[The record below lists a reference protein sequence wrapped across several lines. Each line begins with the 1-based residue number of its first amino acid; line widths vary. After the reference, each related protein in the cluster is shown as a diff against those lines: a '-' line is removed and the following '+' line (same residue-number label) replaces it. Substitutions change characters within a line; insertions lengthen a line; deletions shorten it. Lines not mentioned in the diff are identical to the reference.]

1 MQNHLPA
8 CDSKP
13 QAIYIKRTKG
23 TKIRLQDKS
32 IQQYQAI
39 PAPLVGFQKRIARG
53 SKPLAGQNIIL
64 IIAILLIG
72 WLFIMHAG
80 TQNKRFH
87 PDEALYTTFARNAV
101 VHGDWLLTSPLDK
114 PPISIYA
121 NALSQAFFGA
131 IITDKGVYDLPIKI
145 GEFVARIPN
154 MFAGI
159 ITIALFIALEKKL
172 SPQKLPIGAMSL
184 ILAPLFIHLSAS
196 AFTDVL
202 MLMWVMGSWLALER
216 RHPFWGGLLLMVGFA
231 TKPQAMFML
240 PLLIVRG
247 LWGRPIRYSLWFIFG
262 MCIPFTMLLIW
273 DASRGTTSIF
283 ALGQYNYPTQTL
295 INAPEHWSERA
306 WVWGEFVFWGAN
318 PFIVVGVVM
327 WAITSHLNPLS
338 NRGKQVR
345 MRFIASHFSE
355 GRAKARPYKDV
366 FQTIALLFILAY
378 SLFHIVLGIPL
389 YDRYALLIIPLIALI
404 ASRYVRIS
412 IFIGV
417 LVIFMPISI
426 GRDGY
431 PLDSEGEIITLA
443 EEINNLPFAA
453 VVYDHWRGWELGY
466 YLGAWSEKRRVY
478 YPNPTIQ
485 ARDSL
490 NNPEQWTRYLVAPIG
505 EPYDVWLDAMRE
517 VGYTV
522 QIYKQLPQYIIFALD
537 PPQR

>member
-1 MQNHLPA
+1 MEKGEKVKNPRV
-8 CDSKP
+8 DT
-13 QAIYIKRTKG
+13 INRVRTSPLSTLERG
-23 TKIRLQDKS
+23 FRGEVLVS
-32 IQQYQAI
+32 II
-39 PAPLVGFQKRIARG
+39 
-53 SKPLAGQNIIL
+53 
-64 IIAILLIG
+64 ILLIG
-72 WLFIMHAG
+72 WLFIIHAG

-121 NALSQAFFGA
+121 NALSQVFFGVV
-131 IITDKGVYDLPIKI
+131 ITDKGVYDLPIQI

-172 SPQKLPIGAMSL
+172 SPKKLPIGAMSL

-202 MLMWVMGSWLALER
+202 MLMWVMGSWLAIER
-216 RHPFWGGLLLMVGFA
+216 RQSFLSGLLLMVGFA
-231 TKPQAMFML
+231 TKPQAIFML

-247 LWGRPIRYSLWFIFG
+247 LWGRPIRYSLWFTFG
-262 MCIPFTMLLIW
+262 MSIPFAVLMVW
-273 DASRGTTSIF
+273 DISRGTTSIF

-295 INAPEHWSERA
+295 INAPNNWLERA

-318 PFIVVGVVM
+318 PFIVVGMVI
-327 WAITSHLNPLS
+327 WAITTPLNPLS
-338 NRGKQVR
+338 KWRGDFKFTSKIGFHPLLQ
-345 MRFIASHFSE
+345 HGE
-355 GRAKARPYKDV
+355 GGRGDEVQKIY
-366 FQTIALLFILAY
+366 ILSFILMY
-378 SLFHIVLGIPL
+378 SLFHILLGIPL
-389 YDRYALLIIPLIALI
+389 YDRYALLIIPVIALI
-404 ASRYVRIS
+404 VSRYARIS
-412 IFIGV
+412 ILIGIV
-417 LVIFMPISI
+417 VIFVTIPI

-431 PLDSEGEIITLA
+431 PLDSEGAIITLA
-443 EEINNLPFAA
+443 DEINNLPFAA

-485 ARDSL
+485 ASDSL
-490 NNPEQWTRYLVAPIG
+490 NNPEMWTRYLVAPIG
-505 EPYDVWLDAMRE
+505 EPYAIWLDAMRD

-522 QIYKQLPQYIIFALD
+522 RMYKQLPHYIIFALD
-537 PPQR
+537 PPQL